1 MNKLTK
7 TLLIGIIVL
16 IPLVI
21 LVTLTGRYIHPY
33 SYVSTEETS
42 IVLKPITCSMCVS
55 NIEKTL
61 IKTEGVIMAEVSLKS
76 KKANVRFND
85 RITTIEK
92 IEEAISAAGY
102 DANNKAADPEA
113 FVMLSE
119 CCKKSGNPEHTN
131 DPNSKGVQNDQ
142 KSCAGGCCNN

>member
-21 LVTLTGRYIHPY
+21 LVTYIDGYIHPH

-42 IVLKPITCSMCVS
+42 IVLKSITCGMCVS
-55 NIEKTL
+55 NIEKAL
-61 IKTEGVIMAEVSLKS
+61 SQTEGVIRAEVSLKS
-76 KKANVRFND
+76 KEAYVKFND

-92 IEEAISAAGY
+92 IEESISAAGY

-119 CCKKSGNPEHTN
+119 CCKKSGNPEFKN
-131 DPNSKGVQNDQ
+131 DPNSKVGQNDQ

>member
-21 LVTLTGRYIHPY
+21 LVTYIGRHIHPY

-42 IVLKPITCSMCVS
+42 IVLKSITCGMCVS
-55 NIEKTL
+55 NIEKAL
-61 IKTEGVIMAEVSLKS
+61 SQTEGVIRAEVSLKS
-76 KKANVRFND
+76 KKAYVRFND

-92 IEEAISAAGY
+92 IEESISAAGY

-113 FVMLSE
+113 FVGLSE
-119 CCKKSGNPEHTN
+119 CCKKSGNSEIY
-131 DPNSKGVQNDQ
+131 DQNSKGGQNDQ